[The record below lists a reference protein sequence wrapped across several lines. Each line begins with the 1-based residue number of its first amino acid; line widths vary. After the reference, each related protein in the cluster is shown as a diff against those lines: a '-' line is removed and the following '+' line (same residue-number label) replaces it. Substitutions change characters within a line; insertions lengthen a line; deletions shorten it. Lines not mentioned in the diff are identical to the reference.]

1 MRTKHKSTV
10 LLFSCPMGYS
20 NMYWFESAIS
30 LPKKQSHFYQR
41 LPNISQSCQ
50 TKLNTHTHTLSLSLS
65 FGGAAMASLL
75 GAISHSSSH
84 VALAHNTKPKKIHQ
98 LQCRT
103 LPLPHQSPICRYTSL
118 FLHYFFPLAS
128 RQSWRNQYI
137 NLSLFFLTS
146 LFLLALISGF
156 LSVELS
162 LFRCFATVARI

>member
-50 TKLNTHTHTLSLSLS
+50 TKLNTHTHSLSLS
-65 FGGAAMASLL
+65 KLRRRSHGFSLRSDLTLFFARRIGSQHEAEEDPPIAMP
-75 GAISHSSSH
+75 HSSSSSP
-84 VALAHNTKPKKIHQ
+84 VTYLPIHF
-98 LQCRT
+98 T
-103 LPLPHQSPICRYTSL
+103 FPSL
-118 FLHYFFPLAS
+118 FFSVSFSTKLKESIY
-128 RQSWRNQYI
+128 

-146 LFLLALISGF
+146 LFLLA
-156 LSVELS
+156 
-162 LFRCFATVARI
+162 